1 MKYEII
7 NPSDK
12 CFMTC
17 DDEKIVSAAV
27 IFLGKGAFG
36 CKSIELEPKSLP
48 TLFIFGG
55 DYNAT
60 WKDRFGV
67 TFDEFMGTPDVYKKL
82 AECFKTFEYAVSRTS
97 LNDIGSAA
105 KWLEES
111 CVKKAGVING

>member
-36 CKSIELEPKSLP
+36 CKAIGQDTKSLP

-55 DYNAT
+55 SINAT
-60 WKDRFGV
+60 WNDCFGV
-67 TFDEFMGTPDVYKKL
+67 TFDQFMESPDVYEKL
-82 AECFKTFEYAVSRTS
+82 AECFRTFEYAEERMS
-97 LNDIGSAA
+97 LNNIGLVA
-105 KWLEES
+105 KMLEEA
-111 CVKKAGVING
+111 CIKKVAYHG